1 MASDYR
7 AGPKVWPGGCSSWCP
22 PAEPSGRQLGCCP
35 CEERGSEEPAAA
47 CGTELRRG
55 TCSAPGSGHHFA
67 PCSCVFSSEQ
77 GFYRTDTTYRY
88 LFQSSVRKAL
98 FRVLFAC
105 QISISSLCY
114 VLGEKAKLAITA
126 SVSNDLQSFCYSA
139 FLFSPLLSATIKKE
153 KEKLLGK
160 KNKSLYY
167 NRASRVLLSKLHPG
181 SQASAPSRTQPH
193 SSFGTAPQQQRETNH
208 IIIKHILSS

>member
-1 MASDYR
+1 MITELAPRYGQVAAQ
-7 AGPKVWPGGCSSWCP
+7 AGAHQQSHQ
-22 PAEPSGRQLGCCP
+22 E
-35 CEERGSEEPAAA
+35 GSLAAA
-47 CGTELRRG
+47 PVRNVAVKSQQQHVAQSWAEGRALLQAQDITSHR
-55 TCSAPGSGHHFA
+55 AP
-67 PCSCVFSSEQ
+67 VFLSSEQ
-77 GFYRTDTTYRY
+77 GFYRTDTTHRH

-167 NRASRVLLSKLHPG
+167 NRASRVLLSKLYPG

-208 IIIKHILSS
+208 IIIKHNLSS

>member
-1 MASDYR
+1 MITELAPRYGQVAAQADAHQQSHQ
-7 AGPKVWPGGCSSWCP
+7 
-22 PAEPSGRQLGCCP
+22 E
-35 CEERGSEEPAAA
+35 GSLAAA
-47 CGTELRRG
+47 PVRNVAVKSQQQHVAQSCTEGRALLQAQDITSHR
-55 TCSAPGSGHHFA
+55 AP
-67 PCSCVFSSEQ
+67 VFLSSEQ
-77 GFYRTDTTYRY
+77 GFYRTDTTYRH

-126 SVSNDLQSFCYSA
+126 SVSNNLQSFCYSA

>member
-1 MASDYR
+1 MITELAPRYGQVAAQ
-7 AGPKVWPGGCSSWCP
+7 AGAHQQSHQ
-22 PAEPSGRQLGCCP
+22 E
-35 CEERGSEEPAAA
+35 GSLAAA
-47 CGTELRRG
+47 PVRNVAVKSQQQHVAQSWAEGRALLQAQDITSHR
-55 TCSAPGSGHHFA
+55 AP
-67 PCSCVFSSEQ
+67 VFLSSEQ
-77 GFYRTDTTYRY
+77 GFYRTDTTHRH

-167 NRASRVLLSKLHPG
+167 NRASRVLLSKLYPG